1 MLPDAFLTRPVAHRG
16 LHNSASG
23 VPENSRAAVRAAIE
37 RGYGIEIDLQL
48 TADDQAVVFH
58 DYELDRLASVPGLV
72 REEPLEA
79 LSHLRL
85 LGSDQTVPSFVEV
98 LSIVD
103 GQVPLLVEL
112 KDEDGALGD
121 NVGPLE
127 RAVAQALTGY
137 AGPVAVM
144 SFNPHSVFALQS
156 LAPDVPRGLVTSA
169 FEPMFWDAPAER
181 LEALARI
188 EDFDRIGASFVS
200 HSHRNLNAPA
210 IADLKARDV
219 PILCWTVRSEEE
231 EAVARQIADNVTFE
245 GYFPATRA

>member
-1 MLPDAFLTRPVAHRG
+1 MLPDAFLTRPIAHRG

-23 VPENSRAAVRAAIE
+23 VPENSCAAVRAAIE

-48 TADDQAVVFH
+48 TADDEAVVFH
-58 DYELDRLASVPGLV
+58 DYALERLVGAPGSV
-72 REEPLEA
+72 REKSLTA
-79 LSHLRL
+79 MSRLRL
-85 LGSDQTVPSFVEV
+85 VGSDQTVPSFAEV

-112 KDEDGALGD
+112 KDQDGALGA

-127 RAVAQALTGY
+127 RAVASALAGY

-144 SFNPHSVFALQS
+144 SFNPYSIFALQS
-156 LAPDVPRGLVTSA
+156 LAPDMPRGLVTSA
-169 FEPMFWDAPAER
+169 FEPVFWDAPAER

-188 EDFDRIGASFVS
+188 EDFDRVGACFVS
-200 HSHRNLNAPA
+200 HAHRTLNAPA

-219 PILCWTVRSEEE
+219 PILCWTVRSAEE
-231 EAVARQIADNVTFE
+231 EAAARQIADNVTFE
-245 GYFPATRA
+245 GYFPATGA